1 MPRQQGI
8 AIENNFIKGLITENT
23 ALNFPRN
30 AATEQD
36 NCVFDEKG
44 RITRRPGIDYE
55 NNYSLSSSVAFNNGE
70 AYSEYVWDQVNGL
83 GTVSFLV
90 QQQGATLHFYN
101 ISLSTT
107 LSPNKISSTIDLD
120 SFTAEGTSLDPGAI
134 PCGFAQGNGDLIV
147 VNRAC
152 DPFYLNYDE
161 NTGTLSATEITIRYR
176 DFEGVEPEA
185 GITGDSFR
193 PTTTMSGLKTSFP
206 NHLYN
211 LTNQGWWQG
220 GISSGSSNTLIQWD
234 NVTTSG
240 NPATGTMPS
249 NTDIVSF
256 YRASATDT
264 FDEARVL
271 ATQPGTTLAPKGH
284 FILRLGDAD
293 RAEAF
298 TNEGFTLDV
307 STSTTTY
314 PTVDR
319 TLGTRIGNFTND
331 SNAFDGSFSA
341 SNYSY
346 RRGTAESQLNAVA
359 NSSTTPSGS
368 GWIGKDFGSGVTK
381 KISSVEV
388 SNSIIQDVANFEQ
401 DGASATGTEMSLIVD
416 TDIDVLFRVY
426 ASNSSPANETDGTI
440 IGTAVSRSK
449 AINNDTV
456 FLRGFIPSGSNEGD
470 PGDITV
476 DEILWGQSST
486 LNVDSAGA
494 RDFNTKYTLGQGTT
508 TISCTDTTAYR
519 YVWVQTE
526 FEGLFRPT
534 MKEFTAPDTTA
545 NCKTDTTSHNV
556 ECRIHEL
563 RFIEKK
569 TVTSSSSGSLG
580 DPDVT
585 SERPSVVEFFAGRV
599 WYGGVQ
605 ANNIGNN
612 IYFSQIIEKDNQY
625 GRCYQ
630 RYDPTNDTLFDLLP
644 TDGGVIKIPEMGR
657 VVKLFNYQSSL
668 LVFATNGVWIIRGG
682 NGGFTATDFYVRKL
696 SSAGTQSP
704 LSFVDVEGFPIW
716 WGEDGI
722 FVLEYNPQFDSFSI
736 MSMTDDTIRSFYTS
750 IPTNLR
756 KYAKGCYD
764 FVDNIVYW
772 IYSDGVNSLDE
783 YDYDRVLALNLKSKA
798 FYSWS
803 IGFSTPIIKGI
814 AYINDSIGDSDPKIV
829 FTTTVDVDASNTQI
843 TYSDFKTDV
852 YADWVTYDDTGI
864 EFDSYFVTGY
874 MVDGETQKFIQ
885 GMYVFFFMDYT
896 LTASS
901 AYVQGIYDF
910 TTSGNSG
917 KWSSPQQIYNP
928 NLVNRSISQTR
939 RKIRGKGRCLQL
951 RVSSDG
957 TAPFSIVGWSVNE
970 TANANI

>member
-8 AIENNFIKGLITENT
+8 AIENSFTKGLITENT

-44 RITRRPGIDYE
+44 RVTRRPGIDYE
-55 NNYSLSSSVAFNNGE
+55 NNYTLSDSLAFDDGE

-90 QQQGATLHFYN
+90 QQQGSTLHFYN
-101 ISLSTT
+101 ISLTT
-107 LSPNKISSTIDLD
+107 NLSPNKLASTIDLD
-120 SFTAEGTSLDPGAI
+120 DYTADDTSLDPGAHS
-134 PCGFAQGNGDLIV
+134 CGFAQGNGDLIV

-152 DPFYLNYDE
+152 DPFYINYDE
-161 NTGTLSATEITIRYR
+161 NTGTLSATEITIKYR
-176 DFEGVEPEA
+176 DFEGVTPESA
-185 GITGDSFR
+185 V
-193 PTTTMSGLKTSFP
+193 TTDATRLTATTAQLKTTYP

-211 LTNQGWWQG
+211 LVNQGWWQG
-220 GISSGSSNTLIQWD
+220 GITSGMSDALTQWD
-234 NVTTSG
+234 TARSD
-240 NPATGTMPS
+240 MPS
-249 NTDIVSF
+249 NMDQVSF
-256 YRASATDT
+256 YRSSATDP
-264 FDEARVL
+264 FDASRV
-271 ATQPGTTLAPKGH
+271 TGNGPGSTLAPKGH

-293 RAEAF
+293 RAAAY
-298 TNEGFTLDV
+298 TDEGFTLDV
-307 STSTTTY
+307 STTTITY

-331 SNAFDGSFSA
+331 DNAFDGSFSA

-346 RRGTAESQLNAVA
+346 RRGSAESQLNAVA
-359 NSSTTPSGS
+359 NSSTTPAGS
-368 GWIGKDFGSGVTK
+368 GWIGKDFGLSVTK
-381 KISSVEV
+381 NISSVEV
-388 SNSIIQDVANFEQ
+388 SNSIIQYVANFEQ
-401 DGASATGTEMSLIVD
+401 DGASATGTEMSLVVD
-416 TDIDVLFRVY
+416 TDIDVTFRVY
-426 ASNSSPANETDGTI
+426 ASNSSPSNETDGTI

-449 AINNDTV
+449 AVNNDTV

-470 PGDITV
+470 PGDITI
-476 DEILWGQSST
+476 DETLWGQSST
-486 LNVDSAGA
+486 LNIDSAGD
-494 RDFNTKYTLGQGTT
+494 REFNTKYTLGQGTT
-508 TISCTDTTAYR
+508 TISCNDTTAYR
-519 YVWVQTE
+519 YVWLQTE
-526 FEGLFRPT
+526 FDGLFRPT
-534 MKEFTAPDTTA
+534 MKEFTSPDTMT
-545 NCKTDTTSHNV
+545 NCKTDTASHNV
-556 ECRIHEL
+556 ECRVHEL

-569 TVTSSSSGSLG
+569 TVTSSTSGSLG

-585 SERPSVVEFFAGRV
+585 SERPTVVEFFAGRV

-605 ANNIGNN
+605 ANNLGNN
-612 IYFSQIIEKDNQY
+612 IYFSQIIEKPNQY

-630 RYDPTNDTLFDLLP
+630 RYDPTSDTFFDLLP

-657 VVKLFNYQSSL
+657 VVKLFNYQTSL

-696 SSAGTQSP
+696 SSAGSQSP

-722 FVLEYNPQFDSFSI
+722 FVIEYNPQFDSFTVNSL
-736 MSMTDDTIRSFYTS
+736 TDDTIRSFYTA

-764 FVDNIVYW
+764 FVENVVYW
-772 IYSDGVNSLDE
+772 IYADGTNSLDE
-783 YDYDRVLALNLKSKA
+783 YDYDRVLAFNLKSKA
-798 FYSWS
+798 FYSWT
-803 IGFSTPIIKGI
+803 IGTSTPVIKGV

-829 FTTTVDVDASNTQI
+829 FTTTVDVDASNTKI
-843 TYSDFKTDV
+843 TYSDFKTNV
-852 YADWVTYDDTGI
+852 YADWVTYDDTGVA
-864 EFDSYFVTGY
+864 FDSYFVTGY
-874 MVDGETQKFIQ
+874 MVDGETQRFIQ

-896 LTASS
+896 LTTSS

-910 TTSGNSG
+910 TTSGDSG
-917 KWSSPQQIYNP
+917 KWSTPQQIYNTS
-928 NLVNRSISQTR
+928 LSHRSISQTR

-951 RVSSDG
+951 RVTSDG

-970 TANANI
+970 TSNANI